1 MNSKSMDKRGSAVNL
16 AEEDVS
22 VSSPL
27 KIHEKPIEDVIAEFQ
42 SHAENGISQAEAQK
56 RLEEDGPNEL
66 EKPPRISLLM
76 LFIIQLNSVIMYLL
90 IGAVIASA
98 AIKATGDDKDKFL
111 SYIDSIAIMIIVLI
125 NATMP
130 RLLRTAPTT
139 LSRRSPPS
147 RAPSP
152 PSSAMVRRSRSSPA
166 SSSAVTSSSS
176 ARATSSPP
184 TCVASRRTTSAS
196 MGCFSPVSPR
206 TSPSPPR

>member
-16 AEEDVS
+16 TEEDVS

-42 SHAENGISQAEAQK
+42 SHAENGISQAEAEK

-98 AIKATGDDKDKFL
+98 AIKATGAERIFPTHGYTDIFARWLNASGWQAQVVPTEFGGAEDESD
-111 SYIDSIAIMIIVLI
+111 ALI
-125 NATMP
+125 EPEA
-130 RLLRTAPTT
+130 
-139 LSRRSPPS
+139 
-147 RAPSP
+147 
-152 PSSAMVRRSRSSPA
+152 A
-166 SSSAVTSSSS
+166 S
-176 ARATSSPP
+176 
-184 TCVASRRTTSAS
+184 
-196 MGCFSPVSPR
+196 
-206 TSPSPPR
+206 